1 MPTALTYAKWE
12 DLAEG
17 AQHELTAG
25 PITRT
30 DLVRYAGASGDFNPN
45 HHDEIYA
52 IRAGFEKP
60 FAQGMLQGGYLGR
73 ALSEWL
79 GPTALRKLRLRF
91 SAQAWP
97 GEVEILDLRT
107 IVPWDR
113 AAVLESVRKTGK
125 CLVVHE
131 DTVTAGFGAEVAAL
145 VAAEAFT
152 DLDAPVTRIA
162 TPDSPIPYN
171 AGLTAAVVPSV
182 PAIARALEQ
191 LLAF

>member
-1 MPTALTYAKWE
+1 MAMQTASLTYAKWE

-73 ALSEWL
+73 ALTEWL
-79 GPTALRKLRLRF
+79 GPVSLRKFRIRF
-91 SAQAWP
+91 SSQAWP
-97 GEVEILDLRT
+97 GDMVICRARVTRRYEEAGEKRVDVE
-107 IVPWDR
+107 
-113 AAVLESVRKTGK
+113 
-125 CLVVHE
+125 
-131 DTVTAGFGAEVAAL
+131 
-145 VAAEAFT
+145 AEA
-152 DLDAPVTRIA
+152 VTQRGDVLIKA
-162 TPDSPIPYN
+162 T
-171 AGLTAAVVPSV
+171 ATAAP
-182 PAIARALEQ
+182 Q
-191 LLAF
+191 G